1 MATFFITMTALQN
14 VRRNTDLKNVK
25 FQSILIQ
32 VFSFSVIQR
41 EDDYYMVFY
50 FKKEEYDFILKYIDW
65 DDLDYP
71 YTLDPEK
78 YQIITDNKDKS
89 NFLSAIDDIIVVY
102 GLTPDQNMTNELGD
116 YAQEIYNKVYWQIE
130 KSKAP
135 T

>member
-1 MATFFITMTALQN
+1 
-14 VRRNTDLKNVK
+14 
-25 FQSILIQ
+25 
-32 VFSFSVIQR
+32 
-41 EDDYYMVFY
+41 MVFY

-71 YTLDPEK
+71 YTLNPEK

-102 GLTPDQNMTNELGD
+102 GLTPDQNMTNELSD
-116 YAQEIYNKVYWQIE
+116 YAQEIYNKVYWQI
-130 KSKAP
+130 KKFKVP